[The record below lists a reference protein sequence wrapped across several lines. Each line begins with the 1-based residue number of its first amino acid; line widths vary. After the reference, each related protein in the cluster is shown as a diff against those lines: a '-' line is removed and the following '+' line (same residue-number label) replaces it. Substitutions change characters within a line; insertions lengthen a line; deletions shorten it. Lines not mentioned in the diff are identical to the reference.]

1 MVTQR
6 GVVMSLSIKVKIML
20 ILLVGGLSVV
30 IAGTLGLN
38 GMRASN
44 KEIKKLY
51 QESLTRVSQMN
62 QIMSLMRD
70 NRIQLL
76 LTLQHDPKN
85 PEIMKLHDHPQE
97 MHTDKVMKNLEEIGT
112 IWKGYAGE
120 AQGAEELKLSE
131 DFSARR
137 AQFVNEGLLPAREAA
152 LAGNYDEATKIT
164 LTRINPLFAT
174 ANDAMLKLLEFEKS
188 RAQRTYQEAMG
199 SYRTTLAL
207 VIGAIVASIL
217 VSLGLGLMVIRSVS
231 AASSALITAS
241 AAMADGDLSQRVRLN
256 SRDEFGKVGD
266 AFDTMADSFAQ
277 ALATVAQSSTM
288 VAAAAGQVHATA
300 DRIATGAEQVAA
312 QSGNVATASEEMAAT
327 SGDIARSCQF
337 AVDAAL
343 RATDS
348 AQSGFE
354 VVKSTID
361 GIRSRGAVT
370 RDNAR
375 LVESLGTRS
384 NQVGAIVETIEEIAD
399 QTNLLALNAAI
410 EAARAG
416 DQGRGFAV
424 VADEVRALAER
435 TTRAT
440 KEIGEMIRA
449 IQSETREAIAS
460 MEEGV
465 KGTERGV
472 TEAAQLES
480 SLSDIMEQVTAVS
493 LQVKQIAIAAGEQTA
508 TTSEISANMM
518 QITQVV
524 QETVGSAQESAT
536 AAAQMSGNADEL
548 QRLVRQ
554 FNL

>member
-1 MVTQR
+1 
-6 GVVMSLSIKVKIML
+6 MSLSIKVKIML

>member
-131 DFSARR
+131 AFSARR

-231 AASSALITAS
+231 ASSALITAS

>member
-231 AASSALITAS
+231 ASSALITAS